1 MPLGVFSYSRMMRA
15 ILDCGVYRM
24 RHYGKRRKRGT
35 KSMPIITYDGDGY
48 ATLLQRVL
56 VRWQPDDQAL
66 YYAAIEYLKDSNQS
80 LEALADQYADQYHA
94 VVWPSQI
101 EELAGE
107 IYASREIETHYNL
120 RESD

>member
-1 MPLGVFSYSRMMRA
+1 MP
-15 ILDCGVYRM
+15 
-24 RHYGKRRKRGT
+24 T
-35 KSMPIITYDGDGY
+35 ITYKHGDEY
-48 ATLLQRVL
+48 ASLLQRVL

-66 YYAAIEYLKDSNQS
+66 YYAAIEYLRNSNQS

-107 IYASREIETHYNL
+107 IYASREIETHHNL